1 MLKLL
6 KTYQKLIIVLIFP
19 YLYLVMVLVMP
30 TDYSVTAPGNLTPV
44 QNFITID
51 GVEPV
56 GDFNTIYVYSY
67 DPITAFQYFMLYN
80 DPTMDVYET
89 TDREKDM
96 SFQDEY
102 RAGQLSK
109 LVSLKTSLIQAYQL
123 AMLEDSSIS
132 IETEYRGLYIYM
144 RPSRLSELQI
154 GDEVVSIN
162 GENYADH
169 THDSFILLTQQDQYQ
184 MTIKRIEGQSVSYH
198 TVDYE
203 KVPGELSIRFL
214 RNDEILAS
222 QPSFDLPGVNN
233 IVGGPS
239 GGMMQTLS
247 IYASLLK
254 LNIGDLK
261 IAGTG
266 TIQMD
271 GNIGPIGGIRQKIVT
286 AMYQKVDIFFIPE
299 THFQEIS
306 DLEFDYEL
314 VVVSTIEEAVLWL
327 HENFN

>member
-162 GENYADH
+162 GENYTDH

-261 IAGTG
+261 LAGTG

>member
-271 GNIGPIGGIRQKIVT
+271 GIVGPIGGIRQKIVT